1 MIYLTTYT
9 DNEDKKTAFS
19 SRCITDSTF
28 QNPMAG
34 IININNA
41 IVSALDT
48 YSAFIFIMQQV
59 THILGFSVDDYA
71 RYIDEDKE
79 PLGVENVY
87 TTQILRGVE
96 RYLIILPTV
105 V

>member
-1 MIYLTTYT
+1 MIYYTTYT
-9 DNEDKKTAFS
+9 DTEDTTTAFS

-41 IVSALDT
+41 VVSALET
-48 YSAFIFIMQQV
+48 YVAFILIMQQV

-71 RYIDEDKE
+71 RYINEDEE
-79 PLGVENVY
+79 PLGIENVY
-87 TTQILRGVE
+87 TTQTLRGVD

-105 V
+105 L